1 MTRFWQNGSNHNGR
15 CPDTREMLKFLG
27 RSRPLEL
34 IDSLIDGGQ
43 DVSHLA
49 ESLDLDITNVSPALE
64 MLHKYSLVEVKSI
77 GSRHYY
83 ELGPAIKASRVDSAL
98 VLEVQTSDQGKII
111 VTVPCDRL
119 HDR

>member
-1 MTRFWQNGSNHNGR
+1 MARFWEAGSNHNGHS
-15 CPDTREMLKFLG
+15 PDTREMLKFLG

-34 IDSLIDGGQ
+34 IDGLLDGRQ

-49 ESLDLDITNVSPALE
+49 ESLDLDITNISPTLK

-77 GSRHYY
+77 GSRHFYQ
-83 ELGPAIKASRVDSAL
+83 LGPAVKASRADGSL
-98 VLEVQTSDQGKII
+98 VLEVRTSDQGMII

-119 HDR
+119 RNR